1 MICKGFLKNGCYEVL
16 KCWREQQRMAAEWL
30 CELGF
35 QHKNRCCYCCH
46 KTQGRGK
53 GERRENEAE
62 DWEVD
67 SMSVMGCCC
76 SVFNLCLIIWV
87 TWGSNHG
94 VTAIRNICTTVGI
107 LNHLQ
112 KQLTITH
119 YFSIAKRGWGREVV
133 VVVVVVVVV
142 N

>member
-1 MICKGFLKNGCYEVL
+1 M
-16 KCWREQQRMAAEWL
+16 
-30 CELGF
+30 GF
-35 QHKNRCCYCCH
+35 QL
-46 KTQGRGK
+46 KTYTGVVSAVTKHRGQGRG
-53 GERRENEAE
+53 RENEAE
-62 DWEVD
+62 DGEVD

-76 SVFNLCLIIWV
+76 SVFNLCLIIEV

-112 KQLTITH
+112 KQSTITH
-119 YFSIAKRGWGREVV
+119 CFSIVGRGWGREIVV
-133 VVVVVVVVV
+133 AVV

>member
-1 MICKGFLKNGCYEVL
+1 VNWDSSTRHTQVL
-16 KCWREQQRMAAEWL
+16 LLLSQNTGEGE
-30 CELGF
+30 E
-35 QHKNRCCYCCH
+35 
-46 KTQGRGK
+46 

-62 DWEVD
+62 NGKVD
-67 SMSVMGCCC
+67 SMSVIGCCC

-87 TWGSNHG
+87 AWGSNHG

-112 KQLTITH
+112 KQSTITH
-119 YFSIAKRGWGREVV
+119 YFSIVGRGWVREIVVVIVV
-133 VVVVVVVVV
+133 VVII